1 MKQFVVVAF
10 LFIIIVVLFANI
22 NFNRL
27 PKNTE
32 IDGLVVYKSERKLV
46 AFSKGN
52 IIKSY
57 RIALGKSPIGAK
69 HFQGDNKTPEG
80 VYYINGRN
88 GYSIAYKNLGISYPN
103 SNDLSNSKGK
113 PTGGDIKIHGLMN
126 TLWFIGNFHR
136 LSDWTNG
143 CIAVNNFEMDE
154 LYNSVKTRTRIEIR
168 P

>member
-1 MKQFVVVAF
+1 MKQVVVVAF
-10 LFIIIVVLFANI
+10 LFILIVVLFANI

-46 AFSKGN
+46 AFSKGK
-52 IIKSY
+52 IVKSY

-69 HFQGDNKTPEG
+69 QFQGDNKTPEG
-80 VYYINGRN
+80 VYFINGKN
-88 GYSIAYKNLGISYPN
+88 GHSIAYKNLGISYPN
-103 SNDLSNSKGK
+103 SKDNSNSRRK

-126 TLWFIGNFHR
+126 NLWFIGNLHQ
-136 LSDWTNG
+136 LKDWTNG
-143 CIAVNNFEMDE
+143 CIAVNNSEMEE
-154 LYNSVKTRTRIEIR
+154 LFHVVGIGAKIEIK

>member
-1 MKQFVVVAF
+1 MKRIVVAF
-10 LFIIIVVLFANI
+10 LTILILIVFANI
-22 NFNRL
+22 NFNKL

-32 IDGLVVYKSERKLV
+32 IDSLVVYKSERKLV

-52 IIKSY
+52 VVKNY

-69 HFQGDNKTPEG
+69 QFQGDNKTPEG
-80 VYYINGRN
+80 VYFINGRN

-103 SNDLSNSKGK
+103 SNDISNSKGK
-113 PTGGDIKIHGLMN
+113 PIGGDIKIHGLMN
-126 TLWFIGNFHR
+126 HLWFIGNFHR

-143 CIAVNNFEMDE
+143 CIAINNFEMEE
-154 LYNSVKTRTRIEIR
+154 LFTSVRIGAKIEIK